1 MFVSITRP
9 DQIKDRNTQKK
20 INRHVMK
27 PIGLARRRKPKNER
41 IELALRPEGPSSSTA
56 VVLWQTDDNVEYASN
71 LYMRSIPSPMSA
83 DQELNYRHFSSRA
96 HRILAF
102 LREWDSPVC
111 SMMRELSFTLA
122 MMHDSAMHVALA
134 LTLVFSQEHKKHLL
148 EESNR
153 SLDHYNKSVSLVNQ
167 QITNIGNIVC
177 DALIGVVIILACY
190 DVCIFNLD
198 RWVIHMTGLER
209 VVELRG
215 GFHKISSRY
224 LQTAII
230 CLTGS
235 MMLDRPSFFEPA
247 EEPLQTLGVSHPL
260 GTVTSTLRKRLSNH
274 ADICT
279 LLESMSEFATAASE
293 KSPWTNDPISKQ
305 KLQLIVYTML
315 KLPRHDILSI
325 RDDGVALYEIQ
336 DPLTL
341 RRLGQTCKRYH
352 QVIKPR
358 IQQYL
363 HISVDSRGHVDRLI
377 RVIEPHLSI
386 AQRKQ
391 LLRDGQHKGQQNRFP
406 LGVDEDEIPSCA
418 SRVRQLTFGILP
430 QRRSHLYLAHRYL
443 EEAFK
448 NMQNAEIVDVGSLT
462 PSMGHHIASM
472 KNLKALNM
480 FLDHESLG
488 RMYPLGDITNLQHLR
503 VVSHTVGEA
512 LAHDNVVLSILFNSA
527 STLRSLSL
535 ETNPWQ
541 LGNFLL
547 GWEQMAS
554 EADWTDQGRV
564 YLSSLKSLSLI
575 GLRFNQ
581 SLIDSLE
588 NIIDFMSLDDL
599 TIGRVATGAL
609 RLFPFLRR
617 LAAEAD
623 TATSLRKLS
632 LVMSGESAL
641 QHLGDL
647 GADME
652 FQAKIQ
658 FIASFDTLTS
668 LELKEQNPYPVTIAD
683 GALLFD
689 ALWRTIITHQN
700 LESLSI
706 NSMEDTGRNAI
717 PRLSA
722 ATVTTLIN
730 NLPKLRNFEFAPA
743 EGEMEEIG
751 LALSRGNALVSILCC
766 PQPNRPH
773 AFPRG
778 PDSGFIIVTEIL
790 KGFLSRDFGS
800 PEGKFVWEDYYN
812 LRRISLKH
820 RLWDVASA
828 FGEPRKGNKKAKML
842 TCEGD
847 KKRQVMYQ
855 EVPSFLGETIATNGP
870 GSEWL
875 RMVNKDLGSFLQ

>member
-1 MFVSITRP
+1 MS
-9 DQIKDRNTQKK
+9 K
-20 INRHVMK
+20 IRDEKVKGNK
-27 PIGLARRRKPKNER
+27 E
-41 IELALRPEGPSSSTA
+41 S
-56 VVLWQTDDNVEYASN
+56 D
-71 LYMRSIPSPMSA
+71 
-83 DQELNYRHFSSRA
+83 
-96 HRILAF
+96 
-102 LREWDSPVC
+102 
-111 SMMRELSFTLA
+111 RELL
-122 MMHDSAMHVALA
+122 D
-134 LTLVFSQEHKKHLL
+134 LV
-148 EESNR
+148 
-153 SLDHYNKSVSLVNQ
+153 LDN
-167 QITNIGNIVC
+167 
-177 DALIGVVIILACY
+177 
-190 DVCIFNLD
+190 
-198 RWVIHMTGLER
+198 
-209 VVELRG
+209 
-215 GFHKISSRY
+215 
-224 LQTAII
+224 
-230 CLTGS
+230 
-235 MMLDRPSFFEPA
+235 
-247 EEPLQTLGVSHPL
+247 
-260 GTVTSTLRKRLSNH
+260 
-274 ADICT
+274 
-279 LLESMSEFATAASE
+279 
-293 KSPWTNDPISKQ
+293 
-305 KLQLIVYTML
+305 
-315 KLPRHDILSI
+315 
-325 RDDGVALYEIQ
+325 IQ
-336 DPLTL
+336 DPWTL

-352 QVIKPR
+352 QVTKPR
-358 IQQYL
+358 IQQYV